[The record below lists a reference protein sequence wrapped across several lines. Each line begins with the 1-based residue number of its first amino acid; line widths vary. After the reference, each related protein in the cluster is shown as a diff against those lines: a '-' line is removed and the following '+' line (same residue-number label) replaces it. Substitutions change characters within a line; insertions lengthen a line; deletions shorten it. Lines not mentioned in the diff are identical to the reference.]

1 MDLARLNSLAERLRR
16 ESIGDPQWIES
27 KSVFE
32 YPNQTI
38 EVAVV
43 LKIIRA
49 AQGVHALDLL
59 CRWVVR

>member
-1 MDLARLNSLAERLRR
+1 MKIVTERLRT
-16 ESIGDPQWIES
+16 EAIGNPEWLQS
-27 KSVFE
+27 KDVFE

-49 AQGVHALDLL
+49 AQGIFCSRSTVP
-59 CRWVVR
+59 RRIIR